1 MTRARAATAT
11 SWCSAGSRSQRSGA
25 GAGVSPRSSANCR
38 LCMGTFQVADA
49 PIIRPD
55 GVGVNDAG
63 EDTAGMQQ
71 VGDGPE
77 RCQADC
83 FTWRGGIEVR
93 PRGGDERTRTVGEDE
108 NQIELAVTPH
118 PAEQPQR
125 LAFKR
130 VAGSDD
136 SDRGRIPLEV
146 GSVRPFRS
154 TMLITIG
161 YGSSSATESTMED
174 CFGSLTNGSRP

>member
-1 MTRARAATAT
+1 
-11 SWCSAGSRSQRSGA
+11 
-25 GAGVSPRSSANCR
+25 
-38 LCMGTFQVADA
+38 
-49 PIIRPD
+49 
-55 GVGVNDAG
+55 
-63 EDTAGMQQ
+63 MQQ

-83 FTWRGGIEVR
+83 FTWGEGIEVR
-93 PRGGDERTRTVGEDE
+93 PGCRNERTRTVREDE

-118 PAEQPQR
+118 PAKQRQR

-161 YGSSSATESTMED
+161 YGSFSATESTMVD
-174 CFGSLTNGSRP
+174 CFASLTNGSRPATASKTMSTRQTAAQR

>member
-1 MTRARAATAT
+1 
-11 SWCSAGSRSQRSGA
+11 
-25 GAGVSPRSSANCR
+25 
-38 LCMGTFQVADA
+38 MGTFQVADA

-63 EDTAGMQQ
+63 EDTAGVQQ

-93 PRGGDERTRTVGEDE
+93 PGCRDERTRTVGEDE

-118 PAEQPQR
+118 PAKQRQR
-125 LAFKR
+125 LALQR
-130 VAGSDD
+130 VCCTST
-136 SDRGRIPLEV
+136 
-146 GSVRPFRS
+146 RS
-154 TMLITIG
+154 AL
-161 YGSSSATESTMED
+161 AHK
-174 CFGSLTNGSRP
+174 